1 MNGIVYDTSKVGFE
15 AVLRLWQLRTLQVL
29 WSSPEGA
36 KSLTV
41 WMKVNKML
49 EGETISRASIINC
62 LEAMREMGILKGEEK
77 SGKGG
82 YHWIY
87 YPAMEEAG
95 FRGFIVEKMI
105 ATLMGSFPEE
115 TREAIKRAYRV
126 ALS

>member
-15 AVLRLWQLRTLQVL
+15 AVLRVWQLRTLQVL

-95 FRGFIVEKMI
+95 FKKFIAEKMI
-105 ATLMGSFPEE
+105 ASLMESFPEE
-115 TREAIKRAYRV
+115 TREVIKQ
-126 ALS
+126 LGK

>member
-1 MNGIVYDTSKVGFE
+1 MNEIVYDTSKVGFE

-87 YPAMEEAG
+87 YPAMDEEG
-95 FRGFIVEKMI
+95 FKKFIAEKMI
-105 ATLMGSFPEE
+105 ASLMESFPEE
-115 TREAIKRAYRV
+115 TREVIKQ
-126 ALS
+126 LGK

>member
-15 AVLRLWQLRTLQVL
+15 AVLRVWQLRTLQVL

-62 LEAMREMGILKGEEK
+62 LEVMREMGILKGEEK

-95 FRGFIVEKMI
+95 FREFIVEKMI
-105 ATLMGSFPEE
+105 ATLMESFPEE

-126 ALS
+126 A

>member
-15 AVLRLWQLRTLQVL
+15 AVLRVWQLRTLQVL

-49 EGETISRASIINC
+49 EGETISRASVINC
-62 LEAMREMGILKGEEK
+62 LEDMREMGILKGEEK

-87 YPAMEEAG
+87 YPAMDEAG
-95 FRGFIVEKMI
+95 FKMFIVKKMI
-105 ATLMGSFPEE
+105 ATLRENFPEE
-115 TREAIKRAYRV
+115 TREAIKQ
-126 ALS
+126 LGK